1 MVVNNNNRNTGNRVR
16 FISYTGKYPNLCHGV
31 LTLEIDGKEYK
42 FGHNYSNYHYDAN
55 GKGIFTDE
63 DPANPNFES
72 FWCSGGCIAGGME
85 DLHVE
90 TGEWEIDADDLPEQ
104 FRELADEIDRIFN
117 ENVDYGCCGGCI

>member
-16 FISYTGKYPNLCHGV
+16 FISYTGDYPNLCHGV

-63 DPANPNFES
+63 DPANPNFDS
-72 FWCSGGCIAGGME
+72 FWMSGGCITGGME
-85 DLHVE
+85 DLHAE

-104 FRELADEIDRIFN
+104 FRELADEIDLIFN